1 MIDVI
6 LSVAFFSGLVQR
18 IFNRDKIQDT
28 SLAPDNILNIFLY
41 RSLVRAHKLQTFQ
54 NAPVFFLAHSVY

>member
-28 SLAPDNILNIFLY
+28 SLAPDTVLNIFLY
-41 RSLVRAHKLQTFQ
+41 RSLFCAHKLQTFQ
-54 NAPVFFLAHSVY
+54 NGSVFFLAHSVY